1 MPALDGLGE
10 DHEMAGD
17 DEKTIGRFS
26 SVAEH
31 TLVTDSN
38 PADTSNLSLPERYDN
53 SSLLDEGG
61 MGHVLLARDRSMNR
75 EVAVKRMRSEYAV
88 REDLR
93 LRFLR
98 EAGVQGGLEHPGV
111 VPIYDVGDAPDGAPF
126 FAMKR
131 LQGKTLHAILNDVA
145 AGDPVAGARFP
156 LRRRLEIFEN
166 VCQTLL
172 FAHHRGVVHR
182 DVKPANIMVGE
193 FGEVY
198 LLDWGIAK
206 LTEQPAETQQT
217 RTGEQMGTPGYMAP
231 EQAIGSLEVDERAD
245 VYSLGVV
252 LFELLTLQPLYSG
265 SPDDK
270 IRATLQDMRESPA
283 ERAPLLE
290 IPSEL
295 DALCRQATAFDP
307 QERVTNVRRLHERI
321 MGWLDGERTAA
332 ERARLAQVHTARA
345 THLEK
350 SDPPAALRELSAA
363 LAIDPDHRP
372 AMTGLLRL
380 LAAPNEATP
389 EAEEALNARAT
400 DNLVRSV
407 TKTYFAYAGY
417 LPCLAFIYFAGIRS
431 MTLFAVLLG
440 TLVLTALTG
449 ALVGWRPSNSTL
461 VVASGFGFAVLAMI
475 ATLAGPFS
483 MATGIV
489 VGNGAS
495 LILATRAT
503 RGQRWILVLASA
515 LALSLP
521 YILALLGLFPMP
533 YRIDGGLLIA
543 EPMMVNFD
551 PLWTMAMAT
560 LATGVSLIATYHLVG
575 QAVDRLKAAEREA
588 FLRAWRLGNLLPAG
602 ASEAAVET
610 E

>member
-1 MPALDGLGE
+1 MG
-10 DHEMAGD
+10 GD

-26 SVAEH
+26 SVPDR
-31 TLVTDSN
+31 TILTDST
-38 PADTSNLSLPERYDN
+38 PSADASNLSLPERYGN
-53 SSLLDEGG
+53 SMLLDEGG
-61 MGHVLLARDRSMNR
+61 MGHVLLAQDRSMNR
-75 EVAVKRMRSEYAV
+75 DVAVKRLRSEYAV

-93 LRFLR
+93 IRFLR
-98 EAGVQGGLEHPGV
+98 EAEVQGGLEHPGV

-131 LQGKTLHAILNDVA
+131 LQGKTLHTILNEVA
-145 AGDPVAGARFP
+145 AGDPVAQARFP
-156 LRRRLEIFEN
+156 LRRRIEILES

-206 LTEQPAETQQT
+206 LMGQPVVSQQT

-231 EQAIGSLEVDERAD
+231 EQAIGSLDIDERAD

-252 LFELLTLQPLYSG
+252 LFELLTLQSLFSG
-265 SPDDK
+265 DPDDK
-270 IRATLQDMRESPA
+270 IRATIQDLRDSPA
-283 ERAPLLE
+283 ERSPLLE

-295 DALCRQATAFDP
+295 DALCRDATAFDP
-307 QERVTNVRRLHERI
+307 KERMPSVRELHARI
-321 MGWLDGERTAA
+321 LGWLDGERSAS
-332 ERARLAQVHTARA
+332 ERARLAQLHTARA
-345 THLEK
+345 SQLEK
-350 SDPPAALRELSAA
+350 ADPPAALRELSAA
-363 LAIDPDHRP
+363 LAIDPDDHA
-372 AMTGLLRL
+372 AMAGLLRL
-380 LAAPNEATP
+380 LAAPNESTP
-389 EAEEALNARAT
+389 EAEAALNARAT

-407 TKTYFAYAGY
+407 GKTYWAYAAY
-417 LPCLAFIYFAGIRS
+417 LPCIAFIYLAGIRS
-431 MTLFAVLLG
+431 TALFAVLLAM
-440 TLVLTALTG
+440 LVLTALTG
-449 ALVGWRPSNSTL
+449 ALVRWRPSNSTL
-461 VVASGFGFAVLAMI
+461 AVASGFGFAVLASI
-475 ATLAGPFS
+475 STLAGPFS

-521 YILALLGLFPMP
+521 YILALLGLTPMP
-533 YRIDGGLLIA
+533 YRIEAGVLVT
-543 EPMMVNFD
+543 EPVMANFD
-551 PLWTMAMAT
+551 PLWTMATAT
-560 LATGVSLIATYHLVG
+560 LATAVSLTATYHLVG
-575 QAVDRLKAAEREA
+575 QAVDRLKEAEREA
-588 FLRAWRLGNLLPAG
+588 FLRAWRLGKLLPAA
-602 ASEAAVET
+602 ASEAAEI